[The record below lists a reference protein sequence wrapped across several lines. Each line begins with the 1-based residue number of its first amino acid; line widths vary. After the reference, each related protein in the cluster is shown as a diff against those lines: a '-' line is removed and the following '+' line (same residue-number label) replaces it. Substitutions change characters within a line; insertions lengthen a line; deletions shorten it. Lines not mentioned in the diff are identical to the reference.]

1 MNTSLQP
8 KKLSLKKRSLQERE
22 EIITKIISGKWWP
35 FDRVE
40 PSILNEVERRLKK
53 LERSKHEDALL

>member
-8 KKLSLKKRSLQERE
+8 KKLSLKKKSLQERE
-22 EIITKIISGKWWP
+22 EIITKVVSGNWWP

-40 PSILNEVERRLKK
+40 PSILREVDRRLKK
-53 LERSKHEDALL
+53 LEQSKHEDALL